1 MTSLIN
7 LRLQHSYSGFSLDL
21 DLQLPGKGVTALYGH
36 SGSGKTTCLRCIA
49 GLERASQAYV
59 QINDEVWQ
67 DSQRGHFVPVHQ
79 RALGYIFQE
88 ASLFPHLSV
97 RANLE
102 FGLKRIARQQRR
114 VDLAHATELLGIS
127 HLLERAPHNLSGGER
142 QRVGIARA
150 LLTSPGLLLMD
161 EPLAALD
168 SQRKGEILPYLE
180 RLHAELDIPVLYVSH
195 SQDEV
200 ARLADHIVL
209 LSEGR
214 VLASG
219 AIGETLARLDLPLAR
234 GDDAGVVIE
243 GKVCDYNLNYQ
254 LLTLQLPGSTQ
265 RLRVAHASMAI
276 GQRLRVKVQARDISL
291 NRDPGAHSSILNCL
305 QATVVSEMP
314 ADNQA
319 HMLIRLDA
327 GGTALLARITRYS
340 RDQLQLV
347 PGQVIWAQIKS
358 VAVLV

>member
-1 MTSLIN
+1 MID
-7 LRLQHSYSGFSLDL
+7 LRLQHRYPDFALDVQ
-21 DLQLPGKGVTALYGH
+21 LQLPGKGVTALYGH

-49 GLERASQAYV
+49 GLERAGQAYV
-59 QINDEVWQ
+59 QINDQVWQ
-67 DSQRGHFVPVHQ
+67 DSQRKHFVPVHK

-102 FGLKRIARQQRR
+102 FGLRRIARQERR
-114 VDLAHATELLGIS
+114 VDLGHATELLGIT
-127 HLLERAPHNLSGGER
+127 HLLQRAPHNLSGGER

-209 LSEGR
+209 LSEGK

-219 AIGETLARLDLPLAR
+219 PIGETLARLDLPLAR

-243 GKVCDYNLNYQ
+243 GRVSHYNLNYQ
-254 LLTLQLPGSTQ
+254 LLTLQLPASTQ
-265 RLRVAHASMAI
+265 QLRVAHASMAI
-276 GQRLRVKVQARDISL
+276 GRALRVKVQARDISL
-291 NRDPGAHSSILNCL
+291 SLSPGEQSSILNCL
-305 QATVVSEMP
+305 RVTVVGETA

-319 HMLIRLDA
+319 HVLVRLDA
-327 GGTALLARITRYS
+327 DGTPLLARITRYS
-340 RDQLQLV
+340 RDRLGLST
-347 PGQVIWAQIKS
+347 GQVLWAQLKA
-358 VAVLV
+358 VAVLA

>member
-1 MTSLIN
+1 MSSIN
-7 LRLQHSYSGFSLDL
+7 LRLQHSYPGFALDL
-21 DLQLPGKGVTALYGH
+21 ALQLPGKGVTALYGH

-49 GLERASQAYV
+49 GLERASNAYV

-67 DSQRGHFVPVHQ
+67 DSQTGFFAPVHK

-97 RANLE
+97 QANLE
-102 FGLKRIARQQRR
+102 FGLRRIALKEQR
-114 VDLAHATELLGIS
+114 VDMAHATQLLGIS
-127 HLLERAPHNLSGGER
+127 HLLERAPNNLSGGER

-150 LLTSPGLLLMD
+150 LLTSPRLLLMD

-168 SQRKGEILPYLE
+168 SQRKGEIMPYLE

-209 LSEGR
+209 LSEGK

-219 AIGETLARLDLPLAR
+219 PIGETLARLDLPLAR

-243 GKVCDYNLNYQ
+243 GKVRDYNHPYQ
-254 LLTLQLPGSTQ
+254 LLTLQLPGSTEQ
-265 RLRVAHASMAI
+265 LRVAHASMAI
-276 GQRLRVKVQARDISL
+276 GQTLRVKVQARDISL
-291 NRDPGAHSSILNCL
+291 SLSPGEHSSILNSL
-305 QATVVSEMP
+305 RVTVVGETP

-319 HMLIRLDA
+319 HVLVRLDA

-340 RDQLQLV
+340 RDQLGLCV
-347 PGQVIWAQIKS
+347 GQSLWAQIKS
-358 VAVLV
+358 VAVLA

>member
-1 MTSLIN
+1 MTSQIN
-7 LRLQHSYSGFSLDL
+7 LRLQHHYPGFALDL

-67 DSQRGHFVPVHQ
+67 DSQHKHFVPVHQ

-102 FGLKRIARQQRR
+102 FGLKRIARQERQ
-114 VDLAHATELLGIS
+114 VDLAHASELLGIT
-127 HLLERAPHNLSGGER
+127 HLLQRAPHNLSGGER

-150 LLTSPGLLLMD
+150 LLTSPRLLLMD

-168 SQRKGEILPYLE
+168 SQRKSEILPYLE

-209 LSEGR
+209 LSEGK
-214 VLASG
+214 VIASG
-219 AIGETLARLDLPLAR
+219 PIGETLARLDLPLAR

-243 GKVCDYNLNYQ
+243 GQVGAYNLNYQ
-254 LLTLQLPGSTQ
+254 LLTLQLPCSAQ
-265 RLRVAHASMAI
+265 HLRVTHASMAI
-276 GQRLRVKVQARDISL
+276 GRPLRVKVQARDISL
-291 NRDPGAHSSILNCL
+291 SLTPAEHSSILNSL
-305 QATVVSEMP
+305 RVTVVSETA

-319 HMLIRLDA
+319 HVLIRLDA
-327 GGTALLARITRYS
+327 DGTPLLARITRYS
-340 RDQLQLV
+340 RDQLGLRT
-347 PGQVIWAQIKS
+347 GQILWAQIKS
-358 VAVLV
+358 VAVLA

>member
-1 MTSLIN
+1 MTSQIN
-7 LRLQHSYSGFSLDL
+7 LRLQHHYPGFALDL

-67 DSQRGHFVPVHQ
+67 DSQRKHFVPVHQ

-102 FGLKRIARQQRR
+102 FGLKRIARQERQ
-114 VDLAHATELLGIS
+114 VDLAHASELLGIT
-127 HLLERAPHNLSGGER
+127 HLLQRAPHNLSGGER

-150 LLTSPGLLLMD
+150 LLTSPRLLLMD

-168 SQRKGEILPYLE
+168 SQRKSEILPYLE

-209 LSEGR
+209 LSEGK
-214 VLASG
+214 VIASG
-219 AIGETLARLDLPLAR
+219 PIGETLARLDLPLAR

-243 GKVCDYNLNYQ
+243 GQVGAYNLNYQ
-254 LLTLQLPGSTQ
+254 LLTLQLPGSVQ
-265 RLRVAHASMAI
+265 HLRVTHASMAI
-276 GQRLRVKVQARDISL
+276 GRPLRVKVQARDISL
-291 NRDPGAHSSILNCL
+291 SLTPAEHSSILNSL
-305 QATVVSEMP
+305 RVTVVSETA

-319 HMLIRLDA
+319 HVLIRLDA
-327 GGTALLARITRYS
+327 DGTPLLARITRYS
-340 RDQLQLV
+340 RDQLGLH
-347 PGQVIWAQIKS
+347 PGQWLWAQIKS
-358 VAVLV
+358 VAVLA